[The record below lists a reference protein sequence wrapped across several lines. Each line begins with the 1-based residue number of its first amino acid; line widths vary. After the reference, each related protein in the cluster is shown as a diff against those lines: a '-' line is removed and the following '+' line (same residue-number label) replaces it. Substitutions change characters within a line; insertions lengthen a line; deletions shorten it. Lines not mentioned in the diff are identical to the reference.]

1 MVIYNLKNNKTKKI
15 NRLSKNGKNKNI
27 SRKTLK
33 IKKNKHKKKNKHN
46 KDSNKYS
53 IHTKKQLIDR
63 NKSNRT
69 KKLVGG
75 LKILSKINPALQIKK
90 LSAFSRSILSLH
102 GSSSDKFVKD
112 VNIRTELKNLLVLQD
127 EKIID
132 TKISMDSTKQYIT
145 GILQHIYFQFSDAIK
160 FKVSS
165 LNDSKPDSCLLN
177 LFKNTNI
184 NTILKNDYILISNVP
199 KPTKLVSSL
208 NHTQTYLLNAL
219 NNVKLKYI
227 NERFLEFLIALKNS
241 EPLINMNY
249 TSINNKTT
257 KSTTKT
263 TTNTTTNTTINT
275 ITKRIQGL
283 MKNIQKTENKIYNYD
298 DKSNKM
304 LFKCVKCD
312 NNNLFKN
319 KTNNIFIINFTE
331 IYDIF
336 NPEPN
341 IINHYKN
348 LKKKNKIIQ
357 KLLIDLYSY
366 YTIFRVLN
374 NDPVLIKPKH
384 Q

>member
-1 MVIYNLKNNKTKKI
+1 
-15 NRLSKNGKNKNI
+15 
-27 SRKTLK
+27 
-33 IKKNKHKKKNKHN
+33 
-46 KDSNKYS
+46 
-53 IHTKKQLIDR
+53 
-63 NKSNRT
+63 
-69 KKLVGG
+69 
-75 LKILSKINPALQIKK
+75 
-90 LSAFSRSILSLH
+90 
-102 GSSSDKFVKD
+102 
-112 VNIRTELKNLLVLQD
+112 
-127 EKIID
+127 
-132 TKISMDSTKQYIT
+132 
-145 GILQHIYFQFSDAIK
+145 
-160 FKVSS
+160 
-165 LNDSKPDSCLLN
+165 
-177 LFKNTNI
+177 
-184 NTILKNDYILISNVP
+184 
-199 KPTKLVSSL
+199 
-208 NHTQTYLLNAL
+208 
-219 NNVKLKYI
+219 
-227 NERFLEFLIALKNS
+227 
-241 EPLINMNY
+241 
-249 TSINNKTT
+249 
-257 KSTTKT
+257 